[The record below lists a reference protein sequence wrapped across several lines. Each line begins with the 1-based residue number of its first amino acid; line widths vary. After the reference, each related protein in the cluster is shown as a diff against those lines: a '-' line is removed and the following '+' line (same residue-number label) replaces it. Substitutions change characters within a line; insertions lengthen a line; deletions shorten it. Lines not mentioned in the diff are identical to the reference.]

1 MDGVVKE
8 FPVVYIVNNL
18 DAYKRKVEQYLKEQ
32 SSNIIIH
39 KLTHNIQITQDELNT
54 LEQMLF
60 EQGSI
65 GTKEE
70 FTKVYGDQPLGRF
83 IRHILGMDINA
94 AKLAFGEILT
104 EQTLNGN
111 QIQFID
117 TIINY
122 LNTNGVIDPKKL
134 FESPFT
140 DINSGGILGLFDEKT
155 STKIISL
162 IQEINQN
169 AEVG

>member
-1 MDGVVKE
+1 MLQNLHLE
-8 FPVVYIVNNL
+8 F
-18 DAYKRKVEQYLKEQ
+18 
-32 SSNIIIH
+32 
-39 KLTHNIQITQDELNT
+39 
-54 LEQMLF
+54 
-60 EQGSI
+60 
-65 GTKEE
+65 
-70 FTKVYGDQPLGRF
+70 
-83 IRHILGMDINA
+83 
-94 AKLAFGEILT
+94 LA
-104 EQTLNGN
+104 EQTQYGN

-134 FESPFT
+134 FEAPIT

-162 IQEINQN
+162 IQGINQN